1 MEMVQEAQKFS
12 NSDSWIMPKSPFKY
26 LSVLIM
32 PIRKSLL
39 IVNMSLMPP

>member
-1 MEMVQEAQKFS
+1 MVQEAQKLN
-12 NSDSWIMPKSPFKY
+12 NSDSRIRHKSLFKY

-39 IVNMSLMPP
+39 IVNTSLTPP

>member
-12 NSDSWIMPKSPFKY
+12 DSWIMPKSPFSY

-39 IVNMSLMPP
+39 NVNMSLMPP